1 MVMKLKN
8 RLVDDS
14 EVKYVAADVSGA
26 GVLHHDRDTEDKFE
40 LVFQEEEDCLTVI
53 MDDETL
59 SRVMVE
65 ALCWRKERRERGFDQ
80 T

>member
-1 MVMKLKN
+1 MKT

-26 GVLHHDRDTEDKFE
+26 GLFHIDRATEDKLE
-40 LVFQEEEDCLTVI
+40 LVFRDEDDSVVII

-59 SRVMVE
+59 SRVMVQ
-65 ALCWRKERRERGFDQ
+65 ALFWRRERNERLEKGGEE
-80 T
+80 